1 MSKILTAKEFVLK
14 DCDGYLAGD
23 YTPREV
29 YSLMIGF
36 AKLHVE
42 AALTEV
48 GNKVIGPAAGSI
60 RYIYPLDNIK

>member
-1 MSKILTAKEFVLK
+1 MENILTAKEFVLK
-14 DCDGYLAGD
+14 DGDGYLAGD

-29 YSLMIGF
+29 YALMIEF
-36 AKLHVE
+36 ARLHVE

-60 RYIYPLDNIK
+60 RDIYPLDNIK